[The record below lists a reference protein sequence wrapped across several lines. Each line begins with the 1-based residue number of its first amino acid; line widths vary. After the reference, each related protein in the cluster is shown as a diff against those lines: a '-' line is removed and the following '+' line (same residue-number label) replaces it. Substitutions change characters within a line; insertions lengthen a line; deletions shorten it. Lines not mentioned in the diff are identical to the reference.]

1 MRQLDSSVLNEL
13 ANTDEHDIAHLVNLS
28 FKSPEGFTQT
38 IYVTDYH
45 TDIDV
50 GGNTYVA
57 LGRLLGISPVQ
68 TESDIKV
75 QDIRLSLTGVDSVY
89 FSYVLSYY
97 YTDQKVEIFT
107 AFMEDGYVIGSGMVS
122 GKLPLE
128 AATASAAYSLRNLSS
143 SGTDVTTSGDT
154 DGDSTGKYVVQAR
167 REDGVIK
174 SFTAS
179 DVSGG
184 SLQSWAT
191 SGTVSNT
198 IVDYEPD
205 FTTSTGGM
213 EGNTYNTLSYN
224 QTIGTDGGNLK
235 VTCVQGP
242 GTALHQFRAPTNVFA
257 AISGEE
263 YTVQFEYYIPNSNTI
278 VDGLRLAGRG
288 WTYHEASPPLGQW
301 VSASQTYE
309 VSTSGEFHF
318 YTLSNGSVNFA
329 GNNSDVVYFR
339 NHKITRSAGTSST
352 QSATVQTWYDQSGR
366 DNFASMTNTSDQP
379 KIVESGSMV
388 LDRDGKPSIKGSN
401 SRLLLPQDTSFYSSD
416 GSQSAFLVADFSD
429 QSSEPTTTGNNNDI
443 VVFRSRPSET
453 IKLKMKVVKDTGDG
467 NEGKTI
473 IQQAGASNVEVA
485 STITS
490 SLQLITSTYNSGT
503 PKHNVYI
510 DGDFKATSSSYSS
523 VNTEQELAIG
533 SAAPW
538 IFDRQESTDV
548 YLSEFIYYPSDQS
561 ANRIAIEKNIA
572 SEYNITLPT
581 QETDGTIKIFEGRLD
596 SPTISDNPDTGESV
610 VQITASNYLSD
621 FDRKIGRYTNNSQQK
636 AFFPNDEFFSLWG
649 NIDDDIVWGKDD

>member
-1 MRQLDSSVLNEL
+1 
-13 ANTDEHDIAHLVNLS
+13 
-28 FKSPEGFTQT
+28 
-38 IYVTDYH
+38 
-45 TDIDV
+45 
-50 GGNTYVA
+50 
-57 LGRLLGISPVQ
+57 
-68 TESDIKV
+68 
-75 QDIRLSLTGVDSVY
+75 
-89 FSYVLSYY
+89 
-97 YTDQKVEIFT
+97 
-107 AFMEDGYVIGSGMVS
+107 
-122 GKLPLE
+122 
-128 AATASAAYSLRNLSS
+128 
-143 SGTDVTTSGDT
+143 
-154 DGDSTGKYVVQAR
+154 
-167 REDGVIK
+167 
-174 SFTAS
+174 
-179 DVSGG
+179 
-184 SLQSWAT
+184 
-191 SGTVSNT
+191 
-198 IVDYEPD
+198 
-205 FTTSTGGM
+205 
-213 EGNTYNTLSYN
+213 
-224 QTIGTDGGNLK
+224 
-235 VTCVQGP
+235 
-242 GTALHQFRAPTNVFA
+242 
-257 AISGEE
+257 
-263 YTVQFEYYIPNSNTI
+263 
-278 VDGLRLAGRG
+278 
-288 WTYHEASPPLGQW
+288 
-301 VSASQTYE
+301 
-309 VSTSGEFHF
+309 
-318 YTLSNGSVNFA
+318 
-329 GNNSDVVYFR
+329 
-339 NHKITRSAGTSST
+339 
-352 QSATVQTWYDQSGR
+352 
-366 DNFASMTNTSDQP
+366 
-379 KIVESGSMV
+379 MV